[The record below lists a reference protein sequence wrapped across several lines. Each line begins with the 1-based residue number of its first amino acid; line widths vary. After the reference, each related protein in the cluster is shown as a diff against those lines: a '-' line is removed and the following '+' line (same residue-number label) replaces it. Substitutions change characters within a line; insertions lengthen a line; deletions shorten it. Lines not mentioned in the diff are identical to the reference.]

1 MERKGGEGKC
11 ASLSME
17 RTVARIVEPKAADS
31 KTAGVCH
38 GFASSV
44 LARLRPLLCVCVC
57 VYSKGAYYSGTQ
69 GICSSRSGAR
79 REALASGRQH
89 TELQ

>member
-57 VYSKGAYYSGTQ
+57 VFKGCLLFRDPGYLQ
-69 GICSSRSGAR
+69 LEKR
-79 REALASGRQH
+79 RP
-89 TELQ
+89 